1 MSRIRE
7 FFTQKLKNRYRLIV
21 RNDASLQERVSL
33 VLTPLN
39 VLLLLSGFVVF
50 FFFVFLLMVAYTPV
64 GHLIPS
70 QGNYANPDHVAN
82 MERQLDSLESALNR
96 RELMDTSLRNIL
108 KGLPEASFYRDDVF
122 HFSSQQSMPVEM
134 TEQTRGIPRDLLFPP
149 IRNGFVTDTFDFERN
164 HLAVDIVSYKNASV
178 KSTSD
183 GVVVL
188 SSWTPETGNVLV
200 IQHAN
205 NLISVYKH
213 NSTLLKSQGDHVKA
227 GEVIAL
233 IGNSGELTS
242 GPHLHFELWLNG
254 RPVNPLDFVSL

>member
-1 MSRIRE
+1 MSRIRD

-21 RNDASLQERVSL
+21 RNDESLQERVSL

-39 VLLLLSGFVVF
+39 VLLLLSGFVVV
-50 FFFVFLLMVAYTPV
+50 FFFVFLLMVAYTPI

-70 QGNYANPDHVAN
+70 QGNYANPDHVAK

-96 RELMDTSLRNIL
+96 REMMDTALRNIL
-108 KGLPEASFYRDDVF
+108 QGLPEAALYNDDIF
-122 HFSSQQSMPVEM
+122 HFSSLEQQPASLSKKKS
-134 TEQTRGIPRDLLFPP
+134 GYRDLLFPP
-149 IRNGFVTDTFDFERN
+149 IRNGYITDTFDLERN

-200 IQHAN
+200 LQHAN

-213 NSTLLKSQGDHVKA
+213 NSTLLKIQGDYVKA

-233 IGNSGELTS
+233 IGNSGELSS